1 MQMTYFLLMYQEDTA
16 KLNMASTRVSGL
28 LSTNEKIPVQCMD
41 DPFGFKAE
49 VIYGDES
56 IPLYRCTPFLTVH
69 SRQHMPTV
77 YGNESS
83 GAEVED
89 THIFESLHT
98 AESRHQMQDMSSADD
113 RRQPNARPRPVWPE
127 DTDAHYSRNQ
137 LTFTDGGFPLT
148 MAMGG
153 MGNYKPQQIE
163 SLVLPE
169 EEEWDKNPR
178 TRMKKGGKRGGKKS
192 RRKQRQY

>member
-1 MQMTYFLLMYQEDTA
+1 MMRITYFLLTDQEDTA
-16 KLNMASTRVSGL
+16 KHNMASTCVSGL
-28 LSTNEKIPVQCMD
+28 FSTNEKIPVQCMD

-56 IPLYRCTPFLTVH
+56 IPLCRCTPFLTVYR
-69 SRQHMPTV
+69 SQHMPTV
-77 YGNESS
+77 YSNESS

-89 THIFESLHT
+89 TPEP
-98 AESRHQMQDMSSADD
+98 RHQMQDMSSADD
-113 RRQPNARPRPVWPE
+113 RRQPNARPCPVWPE
-127 DTDAHYSRNQ
+127 DTDAHYSRNH

-178 TRMKKGGKRGGKKS
+178 KRMKKGGKRGGKKS